1 MNYPKSNRLTRSAGA
16 WISKGPGQ
24 TGLDADSRVSIDYP
38 PGIAERQL
46 GSIQDMLMYGLKT
59 GTGVAD
65 QGLWRCGLGGSI
77 PKAGRPTA
85 CGGNRP
91 PHFLHRGTCRP
102 LEDCGW
108 TVSSPPMNPKT
119 GRISLTAGP
128 DKRFNKRWKLGGRMF
143 PLFSSQESFPVPWR
157 RRVKSPVDDL

>member
-1 MNYPKSNRLTRSAGA
+1 MAYENRMADELSKIEPVNAERRSMDH
-16 WISKGPGQ
+16 KGPGQ

-65 QGLWRCGLGGSI
+65 QGLWRCGR
-77 PKAGRPTA
+77 AARYRRPGA
-85 CGGNRP
+85 P
-91 PHFLHRGTCRP
+91 PLAWEPATHFPPSWDCRP

-108 TVSSPPMNPKT
+108 TVSSPPMNSKT
-119 GRISLTAGP
+119 EEFP
-128 DKRFNKRWKLGGRMF
+128 DSRA
-143 PLFSSQESFPVPWR
+143 
-157 RRVKSPVDDL
+157 